1 MQEHKKCT
9 KCGETKLKTCF
20 HVDNSQKDNL
30 TSNCKKCISEHG
42 KKRYKEN
49 PERKKENSRK
59 WRKENPE
66 YNKKRYQENP
76 EYFKKYREENSA
88 ALKKTRNARD
98 TRRRRTDPFFS
109 CKHNISR
116 SISGALKEI
125 DSVKNET
132 TLEILGCGTYEKFK
146 EHMQSQFSPGMTWD
160 KYGEWHNDH
169 IVPLATAKTN
179 KQIKKLNHYTNLQPL
194 WAKDNM
200 SKGASLSWRK

>member
-20 HVDNSQKDNL
+20 YTDKRLKSNL
-30 TSNCKKCISEHG
+30 VGGCKKCKSKYG
-42 KKRYKEN
+42 KKRYKKN
-49 PERKKENSRK
+49 PEKIKENKRK

-66 YNKKRYQENP
+66 YS
-76 EYFKKYREENSA
+76 KKYREENSA

-98 TRRRRTDPFFS
+98 TRRRRTDPLFKLK
-109 CKHNISR
+109 CNIR
-116 SISGALKEI
+116 QSIRAAFKNI
-125 DSVKNET
+125 DSAKSET

-160 KYGEWHNDH
+160 NYGKWHSDH
-169 IVPLATAKTN
+169 IVPLATAKTD

-194 WAKDNM
+194 WAKDNL
-200 SKGASLSWRK
+200 SKGAKLNWRK